1 MTNKEILQIAMEQSA
16 LDINCNAEDFLCDHP
31 VIVKSGVGPEA
42 GHCVVAYGKAGGG
55 NLKERESALLL
66 LRLVKHPVGAH
77 AVKSGFIPAW
87 VEMTVKP
94 AAFVDGLNQ

>member
-31 VIVKSGVGPEA
+31 VIVKSGVGP
-42 GHCVVAYGKAGGG
+42 KRG
-55 NLKERESALLL
+55 NIIRS
-66 LRLVKHPVGAH
+66 RL
-77 AVKSGFIPAW
+77 PAIW
-87 VEMTVKP
+87 FPT